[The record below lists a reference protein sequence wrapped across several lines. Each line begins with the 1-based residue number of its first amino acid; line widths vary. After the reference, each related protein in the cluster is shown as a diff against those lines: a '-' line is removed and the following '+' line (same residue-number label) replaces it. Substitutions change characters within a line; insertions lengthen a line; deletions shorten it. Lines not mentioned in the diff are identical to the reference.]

1 MRVSMPKRSVTSK
14 RCASSRA
21 IEIRVAS
28 WPKIGSPT
36 ERSAWAKASVSR
48 SRGHVAGLEMHL
60 GDPVVVAVQE
70 ADQDL
75 GVDPAG
81 VGVDPAHDAEVE
93 RDERAVGRRA

>member
-1 MRVSMPKRSVTSK
+1 MTTGRDVSHMFIAGFRLRPTPSTTTMVRCSRISSVRVSIPKRSVTSN

-48 SRGHVAGLEMHL
+48 SRGTY
-60 GDPVVVAVQE
+60 
-70 ADQDL
+70 
-75 GVDPAG
+75 PASKCTS
-81 VGVDPAHDAEVE
+81 AT
-93 RDERAVGRRA
+93 RR